1 MPLCHNGG
9 MKKLTVFLALMAL
22 IATACGTTTEPTL
35 LSASDA
41 AAFLQDAPEG
51 LVVLDVR
58 TPEEFTTG
66 HLSDAV
72 LLDFYESDFADSLAE
87 LDRDTPYFVYCR
99 SGNRS
104 GQTIQVMQTLGFT
117 NVTELSGGINEWNG
131 ANLPLK

>member
-1 MPLCHNGG
+1 VPLCHNGG
-9 MKKLTVFLALMAL
+9 MRKLTVFLALMAL

-104 GQTIQVMQTLGFT
+104 GQTIQLMQTLGFT
-117 NVTELSGGINEWNG
+117 NVTELSGGINEWNV